1 MELSGNRKLLDQ
13 IIKFGFV
20 GGTAFLIDY
29 MVLYLLTEFLGLH
42 YLVAGTI
49 SFALSVIY
57 NYILSIK
64 WVFETKNT
72 RKKGEEFIVF
82 LILSILGLAI
92 NQAIMWLTVEK
103 FDIYYMFSK
112 IFATVVV
119 MIFNFVTRKIFLEK

>member
-1 MELSGNRKLLDQ
+1 MELGGNRKLLDQ

-57 NYILSIK
+57 NYILSI
-64 WVFETKNT
+64 
-72 RKKGEEFIVF
+72 
-82 LILSILGLAI
+82 LGLAI